1 MQTPGRKSPT
11 KKLATSTS
19 RKAADGKRATTQTK
33 AKRVPKTPQPE
44 KSAKPRSNRAAT
56 VITETLGAHIK
67 ALRIERGLSQEQ
79 LGGLAELDR
88 SAISMIERGRA
99 NPTLL
104 TLSVLSSVF
113 DRSLSQLLASVTAN
127 MNLKPTWKDPK
138 APLRRANRATPERID
153 TATARRL
160 R

>member
-1 MQTPGRKSPT
+1 MVLT
-11 KKLATSTS
+11 A
-19 RKAADGKRATTQTK
+19 
-33 AKRVPKTPQPE
+33 
-44 KSAKPRSNRAAT
+44 
-56 VITETLGAHIK
+56 TLGAHIK
-67 ALRIERGLSQEQ
+67 ALRIELGLSQEQ

-88 SAISMIERGRA
+88 SAISMIERGLA

-104 TLSVLSSVF
+104 VLSVLSYAF
-113 DRSLSQLLASVTAN
+113 DRSLSELLAPITAD

-138 APLRRANRATPERID
+138 APVRRANRATPERID